1 MNIECRAA
9 CAPSVPLPTSAVT
22 ARSAISAAQEEKHGE
37 DMNGPSFFR
46 LLLVLPMCLA
56 LGSCSRTEVP
66 TLAPPPMVVEQ
77 APAPPMPVAF
87 DTTHPFVD
95 EQWAEQ
101 WQALDAQGL
110 DKDQITSKMVNENWR
125 TLLERLRKDGLTE
138 DEFIVLFARLGAPSQ
153 DPMGRKVQELYTG
166 KYLRKPKVSSPPDLS
181 TKDTGITRPLYKGV
195 VTDSNARRCR
205 TFINTHSRW
214 FEESEA
220 RYGVPTEVAAAL
232 LFVET
237 RLGDYL
243 GEQNAFITLA
253 SMSISRSPDAIPDW
267 LAKLPGVENR
277 LDWVGERMEDKANW
291 AYTELRAL
299 LKYSLANGI
308 DPFEMPSS
316 VYGAIGLCQFMPSN
330 IGVYAVDGNEDGIID
345 LFDPPD
351 AVASLS
357 NYLAKHGWKSTMTVP
372 EKVKVLRRYNN
383 LSVYANTI
391 LALAEKIKSIP
402 GRPTVHREY
411 VRPTHTEVSES

>member
-1 MNIECRAA
+1 MIKKHGTV
-9 CAPSVPLPTSAVT
+9 CALSELSPPTSASVACT
-22 ARSAISAAQEEKHGE
+22 AVSAVREERHGE

-56 LGSCSRTEVP
+56 LGSCSRTEAP
-66 TLAPPPMVVEQ
+66 TLAPAPIVVTQ
-77 APAPPMPVAF
+77 AAPELRTSV
-87 DTTHPFVD
+87 DTSHPFVD
-95 EQWAEQ
+95 EQWSNQ
-101 WQALDAQGL
+101 WQALEAQGL
-110 DKDQITSKMVNENWR
+110 SKDQITEKMVNENWR
-125 TLLERLRKDGLTE
+125 SLLDHLRQDGLAD
-138 DEFIVLFARLGAPSQ
+138 DEIVVLFARLGSPSQ

-166 KYLRKPKVSSPPDLS
+166 KYLRKPKPASQPDLS
-181 TKDTGITRPLYKGV
+181 PNETGIPRPWYKGV

-243 GEQNAFITLA
+243 GEQNAFMTLA
-253 SMSISRSPDAIPDW
+253 SMSISRSPDTIPDW
-267 LAKLPGVENR
+267 LAKLPGIENR
-277 LDWVGERMEDKANW
+277 LDWVSERMEDKANW
-291 AYTELRAL
+291 AYSELKAL
-299 LKYSLANGI
+299 LSYSLANGI
-308 DPFEMPSS
+308 DPFEVPSS

-357 NYLAKHGWKSTMTVP
+357 NYLARHGWKSSMTVA
-372 EKVKVLRRYNN
+372 EKTKVLRRYNN
-383 LSVYANTI
+383 LGAYANTI
-391 LALAEKIKSIP
+391 LALGEKIKSIP

-411 VRPTHTEVSES
+411 IRPVGTEVSEN